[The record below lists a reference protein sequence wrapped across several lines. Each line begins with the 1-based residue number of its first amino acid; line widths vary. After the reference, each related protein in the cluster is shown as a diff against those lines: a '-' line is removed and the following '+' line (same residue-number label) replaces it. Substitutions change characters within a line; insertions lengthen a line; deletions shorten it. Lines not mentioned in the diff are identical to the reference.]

1 MTSMTSRLAATLNW
15 RYRRHDTAGLVAAMV
30 RHEFPGGIAVV
41 SSFGIESAV
50 LLHLAAKAD
59 RAVPVV
65 FIDTGKLFPE
75 TLAYRD
81 RLVDRL
87 RLTDVRSVGPRDEEE
102 GVKDP
107 TGRLWRVDP
116 DACCFFRKVLPLKR
130 ALAGF
135 DAWFTGRKR
144 FQGGLRGE
152 LPLFEAQDGRI
163 KVNPLANWTPDEVE
177 AYLDNHGLPRHPL
190 ADRGYASVGCTPC
203 TARTGAGDD
212 PRAGRWPGRSK
223 TECGIHLG

>member
-1 MTSMTSRLAATLNW
+1 MIPMTERRAATLNW
-15 RYRRHDTAGLVAAMV
+15 RYRRHDAGGLVAAMI
-30 RHEFPGGIAVV
+30 RHEFAGRIALV

-50 LLHLAAKAD
+50 LLHLAAKVD
-59 RAVPVV
+59 RAVPVI

-81 RLVDRL
+81 RLVSRL
-87 RLTDVRSVGPRDEEE
+87 RLTDVRCVGPHDEEE

-116 DACCFFRKVLPLKR
+116 DACCFFRKVLPLRR
-130 ALAGF
+130 ALGGF

-144 FQGGLRGE
+144 FQGGLRRE
-152 LPLFEAQDGRI
+152 LPLFEMQDGRI
-163 KVNPLANWTPDEVE
+163 KVNPLVDWTPEDLE
-177 AYLDNHGLPRHPL
+177 AYAENHGLPRHPL
-190 ADRGYASVGCTPC
+190 ADKGYASVGCVPC
-203 TARTGAGDD
+203 TAPATAADD
-212 PRAGRWPGRSK
+212 PRAGRWQGTSK